1 MYKQSISQTQNQIRL
16 DCVLIFADQ
25 NLVWEIDRAG
35 KCPESIKM
43 QRNKS
48 STPPTPPP
56 IPTIYTFPNYNSQN
70 EQCIGSVTL

>member
-48 STPPTPPP
+48 YTPPTPPFP
-56 IPTIYTFPNYNSQN
+56 QFIPFQVITAKMNSVL
-70 EQCIGSVTL
+70 EV